1 MPNVTAKERMKR
13 CAVIELI
20 LGACAEL
27 TALGENRDLHLVLMA
42 IRLGNYQKRPMD
54 VTALAA
60 TTSLPRTT
68 VIRHI
73 KALEGLERIRVV
85 NTGRR
90 AVPILVGTDR
100 PLVKGFYSRLEQ
112 LIISAAAN
120 LSKVDSS
127 QVDTK
132 RKEMLTTSQP
142 SHLRDRGQL
151 RE

>member
-13 CAVIELI
+13 SAVIELI
-20 LGACAEL
+20 LGACIEL
-27 TALGENRDLHLVLMA
+27 DKLGESRDLHVVLMA

-60 TTSLPRTT
+60 ASGLPRTT

-73 KALEGLERIRVV
+73 KALEELGRIKVV

-90 AVPILVGTDR
+90 HIPILIGTDR
-100 PLVKGFYSRLEQ
+100 PLVKGFYRRLEQ
-112 LIISAAAN
+112 LVISAAAN

-132 RKEMLTTSQP
+132 RNEMLIRRP
-142 SHLRDRGQL
+142 SSPRVRGRQL